1 MQTQQTKEIAVCHTV
16 GNTEYSFDAQITYT
30 VDIEEGDFMH
40 PTFSDTIIDRVEYGS
55 ETLAYNYMSNKT
67 VVFTNIME
75 HTVELAK
82 LRKSIDWKF
91 ELEKN
96 L

>member
-1 MQTQQTKEIAVCHTV
+1 MQTQQTKQITVTHTV

-30 VDIEEGDFMH
+30 VDIEEGDYLH
-40 PTFSDTIIDRVEYGS
+40 PTFSDTIIDRIEYGG

-67 VVFTNIME
+67 VVVTN
-75 HTVELAK
+75 TVLLAEI
-82 LRKSIDWKF
+82 RKSIDWEF
-91 ELEKN
+91 ELDKN

>member
-1 MQTQQTKEIAVCHTV
+1 MQTQQTKQITVTQTV

-40 PTFSDTIIDRVEYGS
+40 PTFSDTIIDMVEYVGA
-55 ETLAYNYMSNKT
+55 TLAFDYDKSDR
-67 VVFTNIME
+67 VVTN
-75 HTVELAK
+75 TVELAK
-82 LRKSIDWKF
+82 LRKLIDWYF

>member
-1 MQTQQTKEIAVCHTV
+1 MKTQQIKQITVTQTV
-16 GNTEYSFDAQITYT
+16 GNTEYSFDAQISYT
-30 VDIEEGDFMH
+30 VDIEEGDYLH
-40 PTFSDTIIDRVEYGS
+40 PTFSDTIIDRIEYGG

-67 VVFTNIME
+67 VVVTNR
-75 HTVELAK
+75 VELAT
-82 LRKSIDWKF
+82 LRKSIDWEF

>member
-1 MQTQQTKEIAVCHTV
+1 MKTQQTKEIEVCHTV

-40 PTFSDTIIDRVEYGS
+40 PTFSDTIIDRIEYGG
-55 ETLAYNYMSNKT
+55 ETLAYDYDKSDR
-67 VVFTNIME
+67 VVTN
-75 HTVELAK
+75 TVELAK
-82 LRKSIDWKF
+82 LRKSIDWEF